1 MITLSSADDNVIINR
16 MINLLKF
23 QLSYS
28 YLLKFRF
35 YRNLQKLKELKGSLL
50 QLPPPTTK
58 GENLSGLTKKLFLN

>member
-35 YRNLQKLKELKGSLL
+35 YRNLQKLKELKGNLL
-50 QLPPPTTK
+50 QLPTTTK